1 MGKIT
6 ILSEQ
11 LRNQIAA
18 GEVVERPA
26 SVVKELIENSI
37 DADSTRIILE
47 IEGGGTEK
55 ILISD
60 NGWGMDRKDA
70 ELALQRHATSKL
82 KQESDLQNIATM
94 GFRGEALASIASVSD
109 FVLKT
114 KLRGE
119 VEGTQISIKGGA
131 DLEIKPVG
139 CSEGTQI
146 EIRNLFFNTPA
157 RKKFLKTVST
167 EYQQILQTLTQL
179 ALINPQISFAL
190 KKNEKVVFDVPATDD
205 LKERV
210 RSLLGKNIADELI
223 PIFYGGAD
231 LKIKGFIGTPRIA
244 RSSRKAQYLFVN
256 GRPVQNVALA
266 YIVRNAYG
274 TLLMD
279 GKKPFFLAAIDID
292 PQMVDV
298 NVHPRK
304 TEVRFVDQRDVAST
318 LRRTCKAALEQ
329 YVVAPNVA
337 IQQAKLNEVGFA
349 DQKIKSPLF
358 NSGPTRKAEF
368 TQQPSAEVVQGAM
381 GFNQEFS
388 RAQKTSVATFDSP
401 NNQPQVTE
409 DFRLFT
415 PSVVN
420 NDVAETATATTK
432 ITPANTDII
441 PTGLK
446 NSGASLGLSMIP
458 ITQVAN
464 SYIVAENQDGLVLID
479 QHAAH
484 ERVLFMKFKEAWEKK
499 PLNSQPLLVP
509 LNIELSHQEVALLS
523 DNKAVFAALGFEID
537 EFGGNTFAIN
547 AIPADAAK
555 SNVEKL
561 IIGIID
567 DLANN
572 RKVKT
577 AEERK
582 IKILEYMACRTAIK
596 FGDPLTFEEMV
607 GLIREMD
614 QTEGIATCPHGRPT
628 TIPLTFYDLEKQF
641 GRHG

>member
-628 TIPLTFYDLEKQF
+628 TIPLTFHDLEKQF